1 MIVTVEVSPPYS
13 VVIEPGLIA
22 RAWQHIAENRLALVS
37 DEQVAALYGNA
48 LQQALEQ
55 AGKRVT
61 RYTVPPGE
69 ASKSLARF
77 EILLRQLARDGFDR
91 RSAVLALGGGVVGDL
106 AGFVA
111 ASYMRGVAFYQLPT
125 SLLAMVDASV
135 GGKTGVNLPEG
146 KNLIGAFWQPRAV
159 LIDPEVLA
167 TLSEREFKGGA
178 VELFKHGLLAA
189 PGLLDDVLSPAF
201 HPGGDSAWL
210 GRLIARSVEVKA
222 RIVAHDEREAGER
235 AHLNLGHTL
244 AHALEA
250 ASQHALTHGDAVA
263 YGLLYAGLLA
273 AQRGCTDETVRYEAL
288 LRWLEPAPLPVQDWE
303 ALQPY
308 LQRDKKHHSR
318 RQRWVLLKR
327 LGEPF
332 IADDLTPAELERAWA
347 ECLQR
352 IRALGLLQ

>member
-1 MIVTVEVSPPYS
+1 MIVTVEVTPPYPII
-13 VVIEPGLIA
+13 VEPKLLTRAA
-22 RAWQHIAENRLALVS
+22 RHIHERRLALVS
-37 DEQVAALYGNA
+37 DERVAALHGHTV
-48 LQQALEQ
+48 QHSLEQ

-77 EILLRQLARDGFDR
+77 EALLRQLARDGFDR

-146 KNLIGAFWQPRAV
+146 KNLIGAFWQPCAV

-167 TLSEREFKGGA
+167 TLSMREFKQGA

-189 PGLLDDVLSPAF
+189 PESLDEVLAPAF
-201 HPGGDSAWL
+201 RPGGDSAFL
-210 GRLIARSVEVKA
+210 SRLIARSVEVKA
-222 RIVAHDEREAGER
+222 RIVARDEREAGER
-235 AHLNLGHTL
+235 AFLNLGHTL

-250 ASQHALTHGDAVA
+250 ASNHRLAHGDAVA

-273 AQRGCTDETVRYEAL
+273 ARRGYADETVRYEAL
-288 LRWLEPAPLPVQDWE
+288 LRWLGPSPLPVHDWE
-303 ALQPY
+303 TLQPY
-308 LQRDKKHHSR
+308 LLRDKKHHSG
-318 RQRWVLLKR
+318 RQRWVLLRR
-327 LGEPF
+327 LGEPV
-332 IADDLTPAELERAWA
+332 IADDVTPSELERAWKA
-347 ECLQR
+347 FLAR
-352 IRALGLLQ
+352 VRALGLV